1 MELKKEK
8 KAGKGKKGNAK
19 NKIDGRRNSCEGKE
33 RRKWGVMYEMGKESR
48 EGKERR
54 KWGVMYEMGKES
66 RERKE
71 RKSKK

>member
-8 KAGKGKKGNAK
+8 KAGKGNKGNTK
-19 NKIDGRRNSCEGKE
+19 NKRIDGRLKSNEGKE
-33 RRKWGVMYEMGKESR
+33 RRKWGVMYGTEE
-48 EGKERR
+48 
-54 KWGVMYEMGKES
+54 GKES